1 MKNKS
6 IFKDIL
12 EVIILVLIFMGI
24 YYSLFNFVFSNDTVS
39 GPSMQ
44 PNFESNDRV
53 ITVRHSDIHR
63 GDIVVI
69 KAPDQPNAL
78 YIKRVI
84 GMPGD
89 TISFKNDQLYING
102 KKQNEPYLDS
112 GKKLYSMGQIYTNNF
127 SLKSRGLG
135 NKVPKNSY
143 FVMGDHR
150 NVSNDSRMFGYVKR
164 SGVIGVVKLRY
175 WPLNKITWY

>member
-24 YYSLFNFVFSNDTVS
+24 YYSLFTFVFSNDTVS

-89 TISFKNDQLYING
+89 TISFKNDQLYINE
-102 KKQNEPYLDS
+102 K
-112 GKKLYSMGQIYTNNF
+112 
-127 SLKSRGLG
+127 
-135 NKVPKNSY
+135 NKMN
-143 FVMGDHR
+143 H
-150 NVSNDSRMFGYVKR
+150 
-164 SGVIGVVKLRY
+164 
-175 WPLNKITWY
+175 T